1 MQGLLFKV
9 SAIAVIAVTAILII
23 RQLKGELSFAVKVI
37 SAVLILGLTV
47 ASLEPVIN
55 DITSVFITETSSEYI
70 RIMLKAAG
78 IAFLTHISSSICKD
92 CGENTLSV
100 GVELAGKIEILILC
114 LPLIEKIMGYL
125 LEMISMGE

>member
-55 DITSVFITETSSEYI
+55 DITSVFITEKSSEYI